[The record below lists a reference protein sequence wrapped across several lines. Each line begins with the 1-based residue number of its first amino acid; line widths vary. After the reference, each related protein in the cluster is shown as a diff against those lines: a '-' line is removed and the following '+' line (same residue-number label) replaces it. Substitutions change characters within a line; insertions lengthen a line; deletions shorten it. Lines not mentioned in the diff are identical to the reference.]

1 MNKKIRVLVVDDSI
15 LFRKLLIDYL
25 SAQPYLEVVGFAINA
40 YDAKQKLP
48 ILKPD
53 VMTLDVE
60 MPGLN
65 GIEFVKQLIP
75 KNPIPV
81 ILVSSLNLN
90 VFEALSAGAVDFVR
104 KPDLGITTDNRT
116 FLETLANKVVIASR
130 AKVMVSSAQAK
141 GASSTAPIPVTFPS
155 TLKVQST
162 IIAIGA
168 STGGTEATL
177 AVLKQLPADCP
188 GIVITQHMPEG
199 FTKMYAERLNRICAM
214 EVREAQN
221 GDRIQK
227 GLALIAPGN
236 LQMKVVHIGSLYTV
250 SCFAGE
256 KVSGHTP
263 SVDVLFNSMADA
275 VGRNGVGILLTGMG
289 RDGADGLLKMRNSG
303 AYTIGQNKETCVVY
317 GMPTVAYNIG
327 GVCIQSALNNIPSV
341 LKSYL
346 VK

>member
-1 MNKKIRVLVVDDSI
+1 MQHKKIKVLVVDDSI

-25 SAQPYLEVVGFAINA
+25 SSQPDLDVVGFAINA

-48 ILKPD
+48 QLRPD

-75 KNPIPV
+75 QNPVPV

-104 KPDLGITTDNRT
+104 KPDMSSRSSNSS
-116 FLETLANKVVIASR
+116 FLEMLGSKVRIASR
-130 AKVMVSSAQAK
+130 AKVMVHSAKQE
-141 GASSTAPIPVTFPS
+141 PIPTVMSSPLALS
-155 TLKVQST
+155 SLKVQSSV
-162 IIAIGA
+162 IAIGA

-177 AVLKQLPADCP
+177 DVLKQLPADCP

-221 GDRIQK
+221 GDKIRR
-227 GLALIAPGN
+227 GLALVAPGN
-236 LQMKVVHIGSLYTV
+236 FQMKVTRLGGQYSV
-250 SCFAGE
+250 SCYPGE

-263 SVDVLFNSMADA
+263 SVDVLFTSMAEV
-275 VGRNGVGILLTGMG
+275 VGRNGIGVILTGMG
-289 RDGADGLLKMRNSG
+289 RDGADGLLKMKKAG
-303 AYTIGQNKETCVVY
+303 AYTIGQNQETCVVY
-317 GMPTVAYNIG
+317 GMPMVAYNIG
-327 GVCIQSALNNIPSV
+327 AVCLQSSLVNIPNII
-341 LKSYL
+341 KNYL
-346 VK
+346 SK